1 MYACTYI
8 YMHAIKINEKRG
20 YKFEGEWGGLYKR
33 VWREERERRN
43 VIILQSQ
50 KLK

>member
-20 YKFEGEWGGLYKR
+20 YKFEGEWGGLYTRGFGERKGK
-33 VWREERERRN
+33 EEM
-43 VIILQSQ
+43 
-50 KLK
+50 